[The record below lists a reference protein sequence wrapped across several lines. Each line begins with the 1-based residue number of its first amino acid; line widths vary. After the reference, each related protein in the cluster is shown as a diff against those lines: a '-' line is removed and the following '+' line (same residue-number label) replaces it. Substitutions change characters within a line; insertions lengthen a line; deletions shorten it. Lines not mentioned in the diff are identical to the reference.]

1 MAVVAATPPTP
12 TLRTLLNA
20 CTHSTVREA
29 CVSFE
34 LIESASTH
42 TYRVRERGRVL
53 KATAHDHE

>member
-34 LIESASTH
+34 LIESAS
-42 TYRVRERGRVL
+42 RVRERERGRVL